1 MNEKYEEKLWGQVDI
16 LHLKAKRQQISFNY
30 LMDMLNK
37 FQESCLDF
45 SKNIQSILNKTHE
58 IIEYHSTSMYDSA
71 EKFVQLYETFPKEF
85 KEIQNSIKTQILDPI
100 LKPTNEEFNKEKEY
114 YNNYSKFRSQYN
126 SSKIS
131 MEKCQKNYENNMKL
145 CENSVFNSKHMN
157 ALLYVKEDEKTK
169 NAKNANNS
177 IKSTKTFEEKYLTSL
192 ENVNKAR
199 ENEINKQTAL
209 LKFYQK
215 LDINFYEKV
224 KLSIG
229 LYLAIINKMCQ
240 TILKSAEL
248 LGKSYE
254 QISVEKDIN
263 DFVSKNKVEKKVQEI
278 SKFIPYMPFSD
289 PTNKKE
295 DSNKL
300 DIYFEVI
307 KALKKN
313 FKDIRL
319 DINMEEETKRKR
331 LRYLSEK
338 IFKFG
343 NNVVFTPEEKNELMG
358 YLENESFRNYFIVVL
373 TKQRTKGRFKRSESL
388 VRDLS
393 DLLLKILEISEN
405 IKDYD
410 TAKNCI
416 ILSQTYYFEE
426 KIENKKKKDNKN
438 DSGKKIYLL
447 ELIKNNKWLKN
458 VEFWTGL
465 ISLMIENEIKKNEES
480 NNNQGIED
488 NEKIKKS
495 RRSNI
500 CFSQLLTFST
510 NMLDFGMDK
519 KDINTIVEDFSKK
532 YEISKELKDTIYG
545 NLEIKQQELAQA
557 TNKGLKDKDQDVK
570 NEGDKVKEKEKE
582 KEKNKDKD
590 KDKEINKNDE
600 KKEEIININKEN
612 DKNIEKIED
621 KNKVPENNE
630 NKENIEN
637 IEKKESIEKK
647 EEIKEIN
654 VENKVDKEN
663 NEKKENLEQKQDEEK
678 REIMNIKEQ
687 ENKNENNQII
697 EDSELKKVEEKQN
710 DEKNNVESNN
720 NIIMEEQ
727 NNEIN
732 EEKLEINRDNKM
744 TKEAEENDKKEEE
757 LKNEIK
763 EEEKTITN
771 ENDKIKEGETI
782 DIDEEKNKEEEKID
796 IDEERKKEEE
806 KMTIDEEKKQEEEKK
821 TIDEDNKKKEEVND
835 TKEKNEIEENN
846 ENNLKKDES
855 ENKNEIEISKDE
867 TS

>member
-37 FQESCLDF
+37 FQESCSDF
-45 SKNIQSILNKTHE
+45 SKNIQSILTKTHE
-58 IIEYHSTSMYDSA
+58 IIEYHSTSMHDSA

-157 ALLYVKEDEKTK
+157 ALLYVKEDEKIK
-169 NAKNANNS
+169 NTKNANNS

-263 DFVSKNKVEKKVQEI
+263 DFISKNKVEKKVQEI

-373 TKQRTKGRFKRSESL
+373 TKQRTKGRFKRAESL

-438 DSGKKIYLL
+438 DTGKKIYLL

-465 ISLMIENEIKKNEES
+465 ISLMIEKEIKKNEES

-495 RRSNI
+495 RLSNI

-545 NLEIKQQELAQA
+545 SLEIKQQELAQA
-557 TNKGLKDKDQDVK
+557 TNKGVKDKDQDLK
-570 NEGDKVKEKEKE
+570 KEGDKVKEKEK
-582 KEKNKDKD
+582 N

-600 KKEEIININKEN
+600 KKEESININKEN

-621 KNKVPENNE
+621 KDKIQENN
-630 NKENIEN
+630 ENIEN
-637 IEKKESIEKK
+637 IEKKE
-647 EEIKEIN
+647 EIKKIN

-663 NEKKENLEQKQDEEK
+663 NEEKENLEQKQNEENK
-678 REIMNIKEQ
+678 EIMNIKEQ
-687 ENKNENNQII
+687 ENKNEINQTI

-710 DEKNNVESNN
+710 DEKKNVESNN
-720 NIIMEEQ
+720 NIITEEQ

-732 EEKLEINRDNKM
+732 EEKVEINRDNKM

-763 EEEKTITN
+763 EEEKTKTN
-771 ENDKIKEGETI
+771 ENDLIKEGEKL
-782 DIDEEKNKEEEKID
+782 DIDEEKNKEGEKID
-796 IDEERKKEEE
+796 IDEEKKQEEE
-806 KMTIDEEKKQEEEKK
+806 KMTIGEDNKKQEEEKIGIDEEKKQEEEKK
-821 TIDEDNKKKEEVND
+821 TIDEDNKKQEEVND
-835 TKEKNEIEENN
+835 IKEKNEIEENN
-846 ENNLKKDES
+846 ENNLKKDEN